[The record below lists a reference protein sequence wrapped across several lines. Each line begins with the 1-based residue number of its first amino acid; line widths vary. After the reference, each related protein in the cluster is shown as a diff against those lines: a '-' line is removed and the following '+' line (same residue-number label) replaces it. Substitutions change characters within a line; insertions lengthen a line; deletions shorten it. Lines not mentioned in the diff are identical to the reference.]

1 MFLKIIDDEETVQ
14 KCRKQFIR
22 RLRSC
27 ADEKIPVKLG
37 HIGASS
43 ASKILWSENLGIWM
57 SFGEEKDRRFN
68 HGFGAG
74 KPLPGDVLS
83 ATCEINF
90 PAGGIDR
97 RIGGAFA
104 RDRKG
109 QIYAVHRGKIGGGRR
124 GIGKSLFEAHY
135 RGVWALMEDGEMET
149 VVAVIGVL
157 KSLRFPRQLAH
168 FIHKIERIKSLAG
181 TPSLQTVLSFA
192 EVAFREE
199 FTGARPCDFYRDMT
213 GLCDQG
219 IVIGDLFRALKDSG
233 FRVANDAFRDLF
245 VVDGQGRI
253 AAIFHVKTD
262 ILPVSLHDGVTQLL
276 LQSLNLPRRTRLIL
290 VVPFLPRADF
300 LARTGKLNVEPLVYT
315 WQGEKALF
323 PDLANIFPANPL
335 LTDKGSSDNR

>member
-1 MFLKIIDDEETVQ
+1 MFLRIIDDEETVR
-14 KCRKQFIR
+14 KCRKQFVR

-43 ASKILWSENLGIWM
+43 TSKILWSEHLGIWM
-57 SFGEEKDRRFN
+57 SFGEGKDRRFN
-68 HGFGAG
+68 HAFGTV
-74 KPLPGDVLS
+74 KPLPDDVLS

-90 PAGGIDR
+90 PASGIDR
-97 RIGGAFA
+97 RIGGVFA

-109 QIYAVHRGKIGGGRR
+109 QIYVVHRGKIGGGRR

-157 KSLRFPRQLAH
+157 KSERLSRQLSN
-168 FIHKIERIKSLAG
+168 FIHKVGQLKSMAG
-181 TPSLQTVLSFA
+181 TPSPQTMLSFD
-192 EVAFREE
+192 EISFREE
-199 FTGARPCDFYRDMT
+199 FSGARPCDFYRDMA

-219 IVIGDLFRALKDSG
+219 IVIRDLFQALENGG
-233 FRVANDAFRDLF
+233 FRAANDAFRDLF
-245 VVDGQGRI
+245 IVDGEGRI

-262 ILPVSLHDGVTQLL
+262 ILPASLHDGVTQLL

-290 VVPFLPRADF
+290 VIPSLPGADV
-300 LARTGKLNVEPLVYT
+300 LARARKLNVEPLVYR
-315 WQGEKALF
+315 WEGQKALF
-323 PDLANIFPANPL
+323 PDLANIFTADPL
-335 LTDKGSSDNR
+335 LMNAGTRGKR